1 MSTVDT
7 GTAEAS
13 EMIAVVSRNWWVL
26 LFVGLVS
33 IVVGIFC
40 VFQPETAVKTLAL
53 LFAIWLVV
61 SGLWQFV
68 RGFSAGLSGG
78 GRALLLITGLLSVLI
93 GFYALRAY
101 FETNSAL
108 TAGWILAIFI
118 GVGFLFRGFGDLLMG
133 IERKGEAGR
142 GWLIF
147 SGIVILIGGFVILTV
162 PMTIVALAWVVGI
175 WLIVIGIV
183 EVIGAFMVK
192 SAAA

>member
-7 GTAEAS
+7 GTTDAG

-26 LFVGLVS
+26 LFVGIVS

-53 LFAIWLVV
+53 LFAIWLVI

-68 RGFSAGLSGG
+68 RGFSAGLTGL
-78 GRALLLITGLLSVLI
+78 GRTLLLITGVLSVLI

-108 TAGWILAIFI
+108 TAGWSLAIFI
-118 GVGFLFRGFGDLLMG
+118 GVGFLVRGFGDLFMG
-133 IERKGEAGR
+133 LERKGEAGR
-142 GWLIF
+142 GWQIF
-147 SGIVILIGGFVILTV
+147 SGIVIIIGGFVVLTV
-162 PMTIVALAWVVGI
+162 PMSIVALAWVVGI
-175 WLIVIGIV
+175 WLIVIGIF
-183 EVIGAFMVK
+183 EVIGAFMVRK
-192 SAAA
+192 AAV

>member
-13 EMIAVVSRNWWVL
+13 EIIGVVSRSWWVL

-33 IVVGIFC
+33 IVVGVFC
-40 VFQPETAVKTLAL
+40 VLQPETAIKTLAL

-68 RGFSAGLSGG
+68 RGFSSGLGG
-78 GRALLLITGLLSVLI
+78 GTRALLIITGVLSLLI
-93 GFYALRAY
+93 GFYALRAWW
-101 FETNSAL
+101 ETDSAL
-108 TAGWILAIFI
+108 IAGWILAIFI
-118 GVGFLFRGFGDLLMG
+118 GIGFLFRGFADLFMG
-133 IERKGEAGR
+133 IERKGQAGR

-147 SGIVILIGGFVILTV
+147 SGIVIIIGGFVVLTV

-175 WLIVIGIV
+175 WLIVIGIF
-183 EVIGAFMVK
+183 EIIGAFMVK
-192 SAAA
+192 KAAA

>member
-7 GTAEAS
+7 GNAEAS
-13 EMIAVVSRNWWVL
+13 ELIAVVSRNWWVL

-68 RGFSAGLSGG
+68 RGFSSGLSGG
-78 GRALLLITGLLSVLI
+78 MRTLLIITGVLSVLI
-93 GFYALRAY
+93 GFYALRAWW
-101 FETNSAL
+101 ETDSAL
-108 TAGWILAIFI
+108 MAGWILAIFI
-118 GVGFLFRGFGDLLMG
+118 GIGFLFRGFADLMLG
-133 IERKGEAGR
+133 IERKGQSGR

-147 SGIVILIGGFVILTV
+147 SGIVIIIGGFVVLVV
-162 PMTIVALAWVVGI
+162 PMSIVALAWVVGI
-175 WLIVIGIV
+175 WLIIIGIV
-183 EVIGAFMVK
+183 EFIGAFMVK
-192 SAAA
+192 KAAA

>member
-68 RGFSAGLSGG
+68 RGFSAGLSGV

-93 GFYALRAY
+93 GLYALRAY

-147 SGIVILIGGFVILTV
+147 SGIIVLIGGFVILTV

-175 WLIVIGIV
+175 WLIVIGIF

>member
-7 GTAEAS
+7 GTTDAG

-26 LFVGLVS
+26 LFVGIVS

-53 LFAIWLVV
+53 LFAIWLVI
-61 SGLWQFV
+61 SGLGQFV
-68 RGFSAGLSGG
+68 RGFSAGLTGL
-78 GRALLLITGLLSVLI
+78 GRTLLLITGVLSVLI

-118 GVGFLFRGFGDLLMG
+118 GT
-133 IERKGEAGR
+133 
-142 GWLIF
+142 
-147 SGIVILIGGFVILTV
+147 SH
-162 PMTIVALAWVVGI
+162 
-175 WLIVIGIV
+175 
-183 EVIGAFMVK
+183 
-192 SAAA
+192 

>member
-13 EMIAVVSRNWWVL
+13 EMLAAVSRNWWVL
-26 LFVGLVS
+26 LFFGIVS

-61 SGLWQFV
+61 SGIWQFV
-68 RGFSAGLSGG
+68 RGFSAGLSGL
-78 GRALLLITGLLSVLI
+78 GRALLLNTGVLSVLI

-118 GVGFLFRGFGDLLMG
+118 GVGFLFRGFGDLFMG
-133 IERKGEAGR
+133 LERKGQAGR
-142 GWLIF
+142 GWQIF
-147 SGIVILIGGFVILTV
+147 SGIVIIIGGFVVLTV

-175 WLIVIGIV
+175 WLIVIGIF
-183 EVIGAFMVK
+183 EVIAAFMVRK
-192 SAAA
+192 AVA